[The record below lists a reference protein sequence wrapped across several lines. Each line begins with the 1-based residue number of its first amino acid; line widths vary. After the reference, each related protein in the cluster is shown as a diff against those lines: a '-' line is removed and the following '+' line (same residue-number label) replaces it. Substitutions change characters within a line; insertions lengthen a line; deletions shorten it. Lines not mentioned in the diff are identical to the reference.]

1 MIDIN
6 RYQIFKLM
14 GRNSPLCVAACSAA
28 TAPKVPF
35 LLLLLLLLRWANL
48 RKDIEG
54 VPTGVAAALGGL
66 EMVRVTTCMCSPNCF
81 NPI

>member
-1 MIDIN
+1 MSHDRKYQLLIN
-6 RYQIFKLM
+6 SGK
-14 GRNSPLCVAACSAA
+14 NSPLCVDACSAA

-35 LLLLLLLLRWANL
+35 LLLLLLLRWANL

>member
-1 MIDIN
+1 MIVNIN
-6 RYQIFKLM
+6 SSKLIR
-14 GRNSPLCVAACSAA
+14 GKNSPLCVDACSAA

-35 LLLLLLLLRWANL
+35 LLLLLLLRWANL